1 VIDLKF
7 ADLIL
12 SLEESVLSEIKVRIF
27 VDKDLQQHDIKV
39 SVSIL
44 NLDVINSLVIFSFD
58 III

>member
-1 VIDLKF
+1 MIDLKV
-7 ADLIL
+7 ADMIL

-39 SVSIL
+39 SISIL
-44 NLDVINSLVIFSFD
+44 KLDVINSLVIFSFD